1 MRGQRRCRMHGGSA
15 PRARR
20 KAKQRLALLESAK
33 AMRQM
38 IERERRMIER
48 DVRLLR
54 RLEEG
59 P

>member
-1 MRGQRRCRMHGGSA
+1 MHGGSA

-48 DVRLLR
+48 DERLLR